1 MTDPVPPNVPAGPAT
16 PPGLWPALRRC
27 FRAGLAAALLFLL
40 AAVSQA
46 GGMVPWWW
54 QPPLA
59 AWIPLLLAAAA
70 AAALP
75 AAGNG
80 PRERRQA
87 FKVKVPALL
96 AAGFFPFIHWWLR
109 HPDQPYLA
117 ACAMTGF
124 AAALWFLFEAA
135 GYLRITARLAGSPP
149 AAAAAGALRTLL
161 YYAALLPFLVVLT
174 VFLWACAAWRLPG
187 LTAALEQLAAP
198 LRVIL
203 PDSLFA
209 MLGIALR
216 PPPMCTGDL
225 PRYFFGVP
233 AQIHSSLLGYGF
245 PAALSQFLIHALRLF
260 EMAILAGL
268 LAVLAWSERLASR
281 MAGRRKL
288 ET

>member
-1 MTDPVPPNVPAGPAT
+1 MTDSVPPTVSARPAV

-40 AAVSQA
+40 AAGTQA

-87 FKVKVPALL
+87 FKVKIPALL
-96 AAGFFPFIHWWLR
+96 AAGCFPFIHWWLR

-117 ACAMTGF
+117 VCAMTGF
-124 AAALWFLFEAA
+124 AAGLWFLFEAA
-135 GYLRITARLAGSPP
+135 GYLMITARLAGSP
-149 AAAAAGALRTLL
+149 AAAQAARTLRL
-161 YYAALLPFLVVLT
+161 LFYYAAILPFAVVL
-174 VFLWACAAWRLPG
+174 VIFLWCCAAWRLPE
-187 LTAALEQLAAP
+187 LTATLDPLTAP
-198 LRVIL
+198 LRFTGEQRY
-203 PDSLFA
+203 SLFGI
-209 MLGIALR
+209 MLH
-216 PPPMCTGDL
+216 PPPMSTGDL

-233 AQIHSSLLGYGF
+233 AQMHSSLLGYGL
-245 PAALSQFLIHALRLF
+245 PTALSQFLINTLRLF
-260 EMAILAGL
+260 EMAILGGL
-268 LAVLAWSERLASR
+268 LGILAWNERLASR
-281 MAGRRKL
+281 LAAKWRS
-288 ET
+288 EI